1 MDTVSKEKRSW
12 VMSRIHSVDTGPE
25 MLVRS
30 YLFSRGL
37 RFRVHAKNL
46 PGHPDIALRKYK
58 TVVEV
63 RGCFWHRHPGCKVAT
78 TPKSNIEFWQEKFDR
93 NTARDRRNEAKY
105 DEMGWRLLV
114 VWECELR
121 PVVREQTLAA
131 LYDRIVGTPAA
142 TPLTYPAAVEPD
154 DVPVAAE
161 SADGPRY
168 GLASLKFLQNPVFAS
183 LRRFAPSVCYAGFA
197 RTLA

>member
-25 MLVRS
+25 MIVRS

-46 PGHPDIALRKYK
+46 PGHPDIALRKFK

-78 TPKSNIEFWQEKFDR
+78 TPKSNIAFWQAKFDR
-93 NTARDRRNEAKY
+93 NTARDRRNEEKY
-105 DEMGWRLLV
+105 ADMGWRLLV

-121 PVVREQTLAA
+121 PAVREQTLAS
-131 LYDRIVGTPAA
+131 LYDRIVGTPA
-142 TPLTYPAAVEPD
+142 TPPLAYPAAALAD
-154 DVPVAAE
+154 DIPLAAE
-161 SADGPRY
+161 SPSESPY
-168 GLASLKFLQNPVFAS
+168 G
-183 LRRFAPSVCYAGFA
+183 
-197 RTLA
+197 